1 MEELK
6 QKTISYSQ
14 FTLHAQCPRR
24 WKLDYI
30 DNKRVYQQ
38 TIHTLFGTC
47 FHNTI
52 QNYLHV
58 LFNESVKVAES
69 IDLNDYLKKQLM
81 SLYAASVEDGNHYTT
96 PQELSEFYNDG
107 VAILDYFKK
116 KRSVF
121 FNTKHHK
128 LMGIEEPLRV
138 ELQKNIV
145 FLGFIDIII
154 KDTRD
159 DTYIIFD
166 IKTSTAGWNK
176 YQKADKTKTA
186 QLLLYK
192 EYYAKKL
199 GVDVE
204 SIDVEYL
211 IVRRK
216 INEDLEF
223 TPKRIQTFVPASGKP
238 SRNKVQN
245 MLNEFIDNCFTDE
258 GEYKLDANYP
268 AIKTSKCKYCPYVN
282 DETLCPKKERKTV
295 ADE

>member
-14 FTLHAQCPRR
+14 FSLFSQCPKR
-24 WKLDYI
+24 WKLDYA
-30 DNKRVYQQ
+30 DNLRTYSQS
-38 TIHTLFGTC
+38 IFTLFGTC

-58 LFNESVKVAES
+58 LFNKSVKEAES

-159 DTYIIFD
+159 DTYVIFD

-192 EYYAKKL
+192 EYYAQKL

-223 TPKRIQTFVPASGKP
+223 APKRIQTFVPASGKP

-258 GEYKLDANYP
+258 GEYKLDASYP
-268 AIKTSKCKYCPYVN
+268 AVKTSKCKYCPYVN

-295 ADE
+295 TDE